1 MKTFLASAFFALLI
15 TTAARAQD
23 HPYLS
28 SNRAFVGGGL
38 SLGFGENEP
47 DNGDPFMRQE
57 GRRSFGSISPTY
69 GRFYNDRW
77 AAGVTLTASFSRSQQ
92 LNTGINSIDETLGRQ
107 VGLGLAPFLRRYLP
121 LTERFGAYVQPEIS
135 YTYLLNSNLRERT
148 DDFQPATNSKTEFTR
163 RRHLGS
169 LNLAGGLYYFI
180 TKHFTIETNLL
191 RLAFT
196 ANTGTDESI
205 TQDNQ
210 VDVATVSTD
219 TSVQLN
225 FINQLSLDQAF
236 VINYYF

>member
-1 MKTFLASAFFALLI
+1 MKTLLTSAFFALLI

-28 SNRAFVGGGL
+28 SNRAFVGGGF

-57 GRRSFGSISPTY
+57 GRQSFGSLSPTY

-77 AAGVTLTASFSRSQQ
+77 AAGVVLITHYSRSRQRT
-92 LNTGINSIDETLGRQ
+92 NGPNSIDEVLGRR
-107 VGLGLAPFLRRYLP
+107 VSLGLAPFLRRYLP
-121 LTERFGAYVQPEIS
+121 LTERFGAYVQPEVS
-135 YTYLLNSNLRERT
+135 YTYSMLNNLRERT
-148 DDFQPATNSKTEFTR
+148 DDFQPATNSKTEFIR

-169 LNLAGGLYYFI
+169 LSVGGGLYYFI
-180 TKHFTIETNLL
+180 TEHFTVETNLL
-191 RLAFT
+191 RLVFT
-196 ANTGTDESI
+196 ASTGTDESI
-205 TQDNQ
+205 TEDIQ
-210 VDVATVSTD
+210 VDATTVSTD

>member
-1 MKTFLASAFFALLI
+1 MKTFLASAFFAVLI

-23 HPYLS
+23 YPYLS

-47 DNGDPFMRQE
+47 DSGDPFMRQE

-77 AAGVTLTASFSRSQQ
+77 AAGVTLIASFSRSIRR
-92 LNTGINSIDETLGRQ
+92 TFGINSLEETLGRQ
-107 VGLGLAPFLRRYLP
+107 LGLGLAPFLRRYIP

-148 DDFQPATNSKTEFTR
+148 DDFQPATNSKNEFIR
-163 RRHLGS
+163 RRHVGS

-180 TKHFTIETNLL
+180 TKHFTVETNLL

-210 VDVATVSTD
+210 VDVTTVSTD